1 MQPYTRHRARAKQ
14 AKLKQKS
21 GLRIILFA
29 IVFALGV
36 LVGRS
41 SLWLDNQ
48 AIRIPGNPIQNE
60 DDSVLQQP
68 AEQNKGFLQPT
79 QTVAEQKVRAFAEE
93 KGLSFR
99 DYPKELIE
107 LLERNPETEDFVLS
121 YPLEHDLSHDVNL
134 WECAQSDSVP
144 LFMQW
149 DKRWGYLDYSG
160 ELAGLSA
167 CAPVCLSMVICYLT
181 GDYSCSPDVIIN
193 YAIDNGYCAP
203 GFGSY
208 WSLISEGGRAFG
220 LDVTEFAPDKE
231 RILANLEVGNPII
244 CIMGPGEF
252 TTSGHFIVLTG
263 IENGKITV
271 NDPNSYANS
280 NQLWEYDSFGDQ
292 INNVWVLRNLN

>member
-1 MQPYTRHRARAKQ
+1 MQPYTRHSAHAKQ
-14 AKLKQKS
+14 ANSKRNN
-21 GLRIILFA
+21 GFRIILFA
-29 IVFALGV
+29 IIFALGV
-36 LVGRS
+36 LVGRGF
-41 SLWLDNQ
+41 LWLDGQ
-48 AIRIPGNPIQNE
+48 ATRIPGNPIQNE
-60 DDSVLQQP
+60 EGTAIHQP
-68 AEQNKGFLQPT
+68 VEQNKGFLQST
-79 QTVAEQKVRAFAEE
+79 QSDAEQKVRAFAEE
-93 KGLSFR
+93 NGLSFQ
-99 DYPKELIE
+99 DYPEELIE
-107 LLERNPETEDFVLS
+107 LLERNLETEDFVLS
-121 YPLEHDLSHDVNL
+121 YPLEHGLSHDVNL
-134 WECAQSDSVP
+134 WEYAQSDSVP

-167 CAPVCLSMVICYLT
+167 CGPVCLSMVICYLT

-193 YAIDNGYCAP
+193 YAINNGYCAP

-208 WSLISEGGRAFG
+208 WTLISAGGRAFG

-263 IENGKITV
+263 IEDGKITV
-271 NDPNSYANS
+271 NDPNSYAKS

>member
-1 MQPYTRHRARAKQ
+1 MQPYARQTKP
-14 AKLKQKS
+14 KRNN
-21 GLRIILFA
+21 GLRFILLG
-29 IVFALGV
+29 IVFVLGV

-41 SLWLDNQ
+41 SLWLDKQ
-48 AIRIPGNPIQNE
+48 AARIPGNSIQNE
-60 DDSVLQQP
+60 ANSDLQQP

-79 QTVAEQKVRAFAEE
+79 QTAAEQKVRDFAEQN
-93 KGLSFR
+93 GLSIQ
-99 DYPKELIE
+99 DYPQELIE

-121 YPLEHDLSHDVNL
+121 YPLEHDLPHDVNL
-134 WECAQSDSVP
+134 WEYAQSDSVP

-167 CAPVCLSMVICYLT
+167 CGPVCLSMVICYLT
-181 GDYSCSPDVIIN
+181 GDYSCSPDVLIN
-193 YAIDNGYCAP
+193 YAISNGYCAP

-208 WSLISEGGRAFG
+208 WTLISAGGRAFG

-271 NDPNSYANS
+271 NDPNSYTNS

-292 INNVWVLRNLN
+292 INNVWVLRNLD